1 MLKNTEDVRAVGE
14 FTVST
19 LPATNSLVEVLTGF
33 HFCYKYFLRF
43 EDRKVTKLA
52 PACKGPSLISHRLE
66 TIVRDYAPPV
76 NSSEFLV
83 I

>member
-43 EDRKVTKLA
+43 EDRKVSKIRVA
-52 PACKGPSLISHRLE
+52 NEPSG
-66 TIVRDYAPPV
+66 
-76 NSSEFLV
+76 
-83 I
+83 